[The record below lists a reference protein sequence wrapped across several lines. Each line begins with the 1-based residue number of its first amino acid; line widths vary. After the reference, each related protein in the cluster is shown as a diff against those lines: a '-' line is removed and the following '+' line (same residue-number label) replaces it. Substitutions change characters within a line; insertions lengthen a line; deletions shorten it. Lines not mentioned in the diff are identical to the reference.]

1 MEGGARFAA
10 AEPRAKLLQGWKRF
24 ELFEREAVTL
34 RGLRHHGVLPFHDFF
49 EVDHDERARLYL
61 VQEIIE
67 GTSLSE
73 LIDAGGSI
81 SPAGRD
87 K

>member
-1 MEGGARFAA
+1 
-10 AEPRAKLLQGWKRF
+10 
-24 ELFEREAVTL
+24 
-34 RGLRHHGVLPFHDFF
+34 
-49 EVDHDERARLYL
+49 VDHDERARLYL